1 MSDSLTLYKLIILYL
16 LKKVNFPLTNGQISA
31 FIVEEEYTSYFNVQ
45 QALSELVEAG
55 LLREQKVRYATQ
67 YFITED
73 GEQTL
78 EYFGKKIGSAI
89 MADIDQ
95 YIEDNKMELRNEAAI
110 VADYYKN
117 AGGEYCV
124 DLEVKEGKGDL
135 IDVTISVPDKEQAI
149 AICDHWEKKCQ
160 EVYQYL
166 MNTLL

>member
-1 MSDSLTLYKLIILYL
+1 MR
-16 LKKVNFPLTNGQISA
+16 N
-31 FIVEEEYTSYFNVQ
+31 
-45 QALSELVEAG
+45 
-55 LLREQKVRYATQ
+55 ATQ

-117 AGGEYCV
+117 TGGEYSV
-124 DLEVKEGKGDL
+124 HLEVKERKGDL
-135 IDVTISVPDKEQAI
+135 IDLTISVPDKEQAI